1 MQPHQDGPAY
11 YPVVAILSLGSPV
24 VMDFSPHVRLKTSSD
39 TDSMSNGIEGNISE
53 QLPPIKNSIE
63 DKEGNQTF
71 SIILM
76 PRSLLI
82 FKDEAYSGYLHGISD
97 CEMQRYDKAV
107 NPSEIAKLYG
117 GVPSS
122 TRFQESVDEQRSE
135 ILYRTAPRVS
145 LTCRVVTRVHKNLF
159 KF

>member
-1 MQPHQDGPAY
+1 MKLIQ
-11 YPVVAILSLGSPV
+11 VTCMESAI
-24 VMDFSPHVRLKTSSD
+24 VRCK
-39 TDSMSNGIEGNISE
+39 
-53 QLPPIKNSIE
+53 
-63 DKEGNQTF
+63 
-71 SIILM
+71 
-76 PRSLLI
+76 
-82 FKDEAYSGYLHGISD
+82 ALH
-97 CEMQRYDKAV
+97 DKAV